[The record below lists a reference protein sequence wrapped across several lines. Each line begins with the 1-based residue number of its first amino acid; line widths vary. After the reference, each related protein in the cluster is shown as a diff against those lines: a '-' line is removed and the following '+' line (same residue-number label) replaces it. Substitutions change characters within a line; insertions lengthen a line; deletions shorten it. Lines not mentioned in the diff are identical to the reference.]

1 MLNKRSI
8 AINPQQKEA
17 VYENI
22 TSEKTRVT
30 ITPKMIK
37 ELLDQSI
44 IGQEGA
50 KIELSI
56 ELHNH
61 MIRIAT
67 GIDLEKH
74 NILLTGPT
82 GTGKTLLAKKL
93 SDIAQVPFVIGDA
106 TSLTEAGYVG
116 DDIESMIYSLL
127 VRAEGDIELA
137 QKGIIFIDELDK
149 IAKKGET
156 MTITRDVSGEGVQQ
170 GLLKMVEGSIV
181 RVPEGGGRK
190 NPTSKMIEINT
201 TNILFIAGGS
211 FDGIETIVENRL
223 KFSPNNKLKQFSKPG
238 IVRKLGFNVASTVES
253 TVKNYE
259 KDYEYTKYLR
269 SNIIK
274 KDLQEFG
281 LIPELLGR
289 FQVLSNLDPLSR
301 DNLIEVLKLDTSV
314 FEQYRRIFAYLGKN
328 LEFNNNCFE
337 AIADIAIEEKMGARG
352 LVSIVS
358 RVLRDLRY
366 DAPSEDTKDYYVDK
380 DYILN
385 VYAKINKDLP
395 IIADI
400 EVKVESEVAGE
411 VL

>member
-1 MLNKRSI
+1 MFNKQSI
-8 AINPQQKEA
+8 IKKQRIEEE
-17 VYENI
+17 VHENI
-22 TSEKTRVT
+22 TSEETRVN

-37 ELLDQSI
+37 ELLDKSI

-61 MIRIAT
+61 MIRIAS

-82 GTGKTLLAKKL
+82 GTGKTLLAKIL
-93 SDIAQVPFVIGDA
+93 SDIAKVPFVIGDA

-127 VRAEGDIELA
+127 ARAEFDIELA
-137 QKGIIFIDELDK
+137 QKGIIFIDEIDK
-149 IAKKGET
+149 IAKKGEN
-156 MTITRDVSGEGVQQ
+156 MSITRDVSGEGVQQ

-190 NPTSKMIEINT
+190 NPTSKMIEIDT

-211 FDGIETIVENRL
+211 FDGIETIVEKRL
-223 KFSPNNKLKQFSKPG
+223 KFSPNNRLKQLSKPG
-238 IVRKLGFNVASTVES
+238 IVSSLGFDVSKTVES
-253 TVKNYE
+253 IEKNYE
-259 KDYEYTKYLR
+259 KDYKYTKYLR

-314 FEQYRRIFAYLGKN
+314 FKQYKDIFAYLGKN
-328 LEFNNNCFE
+328 LEFNNNCYE

-358 RVLRDLRY
+358 RVLRELRFN
-366 DAPSEDTKDYYVDK
+366 APSEDTKDYYVDK

-395 IIADI
+395 IKPDI
-400 EVKVESEVAGE
+400 EVNVESEVAGE
-411 VL
+411 